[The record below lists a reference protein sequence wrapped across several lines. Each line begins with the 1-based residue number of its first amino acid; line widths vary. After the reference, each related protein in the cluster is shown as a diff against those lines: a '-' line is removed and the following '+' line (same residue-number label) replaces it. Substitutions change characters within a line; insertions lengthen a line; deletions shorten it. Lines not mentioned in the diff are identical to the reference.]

1 MERSCYQWALQRS
14 KRAWLLALAMLLLLP
29 FSAGCQLNQQPLVN
43 GFSSKPF
50 DPATET
56 DPYRQLPDRTL
67 VVAYEVGQCSE
78 DADCVTTACGGATC
92 APADESPLC
101 APSAVG
107 DCLASLRGKG
117 CGCIEGVCRWHR
129 EAPVLACARRGE
141 PPITTIGAD
150 GYQDNPYPTRPQ

>member
-1 MERSCYQWALQRS
+1 MVRACYQWALKRS
-14 KRAWLLALAMLLLLP
+14 KRVRSLLGMMLLALPL
-29 FSAGCQLNQQPLVN
+29 FAGCQLNQQPLVN
-43 GFSSKPF
+43 GFSSRPF
-50 DPATET
+50 EGRSEA

-67 VVAYEVGQCSE
+67 VVAYEVGQCTT
-78 DADCVTTACGGATC
+78 DADCVTEACGGATC
-92 APADESPLC
+92 APANETPLC

-107 DCLASLRGKG
+107 DCLASLKGNG